1 MSDARVVL
9 VTHPEQ
15 GAQAFARGLVDLRL
29 AACVNLLRAESV
41 FRWQGSVSCETEVLL
56 LVKTL
61 AERLPELE
69 RHVRSHHPYDVPE
82 LVALEPAAV
91 EARYLAWLRAEVL
104 VL

>member
-1 MSDARVVL
+1 MSDAL
-9 VTHPEQ
+9 VTHPEA

-56 LVKTL
+56 VVKTL

-69 RHVRSHHPYDVPE
+69 RHIQSQHPYDVPE

-104 VL
+104 VQ